1 MTLAIEISHLS
12 KVFRGK
18 RGARVEAL
26 TDLSLQLPQGEVFGF
41 LGPNGAGKSTTIKTL
56 MGLIKPTAGEVRIFG
71 ADATQS
77 SARLRV
83 GYLPENP
90 SFYEYLSAE
99 EYLAFVARIFKM
111 EESRFH
117 EQSRVVLEKVDL
129 WEARKRVIRGYSKG
143 MVQRLGIAQA
153 LLHDPDLLIFDEP
166 MSGLDPL
173 GRALVKRLILD
184 LKGAGKTILFSTHI
198 TSDVEEICDRFG
210 ILVKGRLREMESV
223 ADAIAQTILSYQV
236 ETIQAGVKGVF
247 QIPKAELMFK
257 LRQLEGD
264 GAEIQRITPASRN
277 LEQIFLAA
285 VAAGESDGR

>member
-1 MTLAIEISHLS
+1 MTLAIEISLLS

-18 RGARVEAL
+18 RGARINAL
-26 TDLSLQLPQGEVFGF
+26 QDLSLTITQGEVFGF

-56 MGLIKPTAGEVRIFG
+56 MGLIKQTSGEVRIFG
-71 ADATQS
+71 ADAGDS

-90 SFYEYLSAE
+90 SFYDYLSAE
-99 EYLAFVARIFKM
+99 EYLAFVARIFRM
-111 EESRFH
+111 EASRFH
-117 EQSRVVLEKVDL
+117 EQARFVLEKVDL
-129 WEARKRVIRGYSKG
+129 WEARKRLIRGYSKG

-173 GRALVKRLILD
+173 GRALVKRLILE
-184 LKGAGKTILFSTHI
+184 LKGEGKTILFSTHI

-210 ILVKGRLREMESV
+210 ILVKGRLRELESV
-223 ADAIAQTILSYQV
+223 SDAVAQTIHDYQIETKRDGMKEAIRVPRLDLLSSLQ
-236 ETIQAGVKGVF
+236 
-247 QIPKAELMFK
+247 
-257 LRQLEGD
+257 QLEAD
-264 GAEIQRITPASRN
+264 GFEIQRIIPASRT

>member
-12 KVFRGK
+12 KIFRGK

-56 MGLIKPTAGEVRIFG
+56 MGLITPTSGQARIFG
-71 ADATQS
+71 VDAKQS

-90 SFYEYLSAE
+90 SFYDYLTAE

-111 EESRFH
+111 EKSRYL
-117 EQSRVVLEKVDL
+117 EQSRIVLDKVDL
-129 WEARKRVIRGYSKG
+129 WEARKRTIRGYSKG

-173 GRALVKRLILD
+173 GRALVKSLILD
-184 LKGAGKTILFSTHI
+184 LKRAGKTILFSTHI
-198 TSDVEEICDRFG
+198 TSDVEEVCDRFG
-210 ILVKGRLREMESV
+210 ILVKGRLRELENVS
-223 ADAIAQTILSYQV
+223 DAIAQTILDYQV
-236 ETIQAGVKGVF
+236 ETSRAGVKENF
-247 QIPKAELMFK
+247 RIPKPELMAK
-257 LRQLEGD
+257 LRQLEAD
-264 GAEIQRITPASRN
+264 GAEIERITPASRN

-285 VAAGESDGR
+285 VAAGETNDR

>member
-1 MTLAIEISHLS
+1 MTLAIEISHLT

-56 MGLIKPTAGEVRIFG
+56 LGLITPTSGQAQIFG
-71 ADATQS
+71 VDVKQS

-90 SFYEYLSAE
+90 SFYDYLTAE

-111 EESRFH
+111 EPYRYL
-117 EQSRVVLEKVDL
+117 EQSRLVLEKVDL
-129 WEARKRVIRGYSKG
+129 WEARKRTIRGYSKG

-173 GRALVKRLILD
+173 GRALVKSLILD
-184 LKGAGKTILFSTHI
+184 LKRAGKTILFSTHI
-198 TSDVEEICDRFG
+198 TSDVEEVCDRFG

-223 ADAIAQTILSYQV
+223 SDAIAQTILDYQI
-236 ETIQAGVKGVF
+236 ETNRAGVKESF
-247 QIPKAELMFK
+247 RIPKQELMVK
-257 LRQLEGD
+257 LRQFEAD
-264 GAEIQRITPASRN
+264 GTEIERITPASRN

-285 VAAGESDGR
+285 VAAGETNDR

>member
-1 MTLAIEISHLS
+1 MTLAIEISHLT

-56 MGLIKPTAGEVRIFG
+56 MGLITPTSGQAQIFG
-71 ADATQS
+71 IDAKLS

-90 SFYEYLSAE
+90 SFYDYLTAE

-111 EESRFH
+111 EQPRYR
-117 EQSRVVLEKVDL
+117 EQSRIVLEKVDL
-129 WEARKRVIRGYSKG
+129 WEARKRTIRGYSKG

-173 GRALVKRLILD
+173 GRALVKSLILD
-184 LKGAGKTILFSTHI
+184 LKRAGKTILFSTHI
-198 TSDVEEICDRFG
+198 TSDVEEVCDRYG
-210 ILVKGRLREMESV
+210 ILVKGRLREMENVS
-223 ADAIAQTILSYQV
+223 DAIAQTIHDYQI
-236 ETIQAGVKGVF
+236 ETNQDGIKNSF
-247 QIPKAELMFK
+247 RTPKLELLPR
-257 LRQLEGD
+257 LRQLETE
-264 GAEIQRITPASRN
+264 GAEIERITPASRN

-285 VAAGESDGR
+285 VAAGETDGR

>member
-1 MTLAIEISHLS
+1 MTLAIEISHLT

-56 MGLIKPTAGEVRIFG
+56 MGLIRPTSGAARIFG
-71 ADATQS
+71 VDASQS
-77 SARLRV
+77 SARLKV

-90 SFYEYLSAE
+90 SFYDYLTAE
-99 EYLAFVARIFKM
+99 EYLVFVARIFKM
-111 EESRFH
+111 EQPRFL
-117 EQSRVVLEKVDL
+117 EQSRRVLEKVDL
-129 WEARKRVIRGYSKG
+129 WEARNRAIRGYSKG

-173 GRALVKRLILD
+173 GRALVKTLILD
-184 LKGAGKTILFSTHI
+184 LKREGKTILFSTHI
-198 TSDVEEICDRFG
+198 TSDVEEICDRFA
-210 ILVKGRLREMESV
+210 ILVKGRLRELENVS
-223 ADAIAQTILSYQV
+223 DAIAQTIHDYLI
-236 ETIQAGVKGVF
+236 ETSREGVKNSFRV
-247 QIPKAELMFK
+247 PKLELLPR
-257 LRQLEGD
+257 LRQLEAE
-264 GAEIQRITPASRN
+264 GAAIERITPASRN

-285 VAAGESDGR
+285 VAAGETDGR

>member
-56 MGLIKPTAGEVRIFG
+56 MGLITPTSGSARIFG
-71 ADATQS
+71 VDAKQS

-90 SFYEYLSAE
+90 SFYDYLTAE

-111 EESRFH
+111 EQSRYL
-117 EQSRVVLEKVDL
+117 EQSRIVLERVDL
-129 WEARKRVIRGYSKG
+129 WEARKRTIRGYSKG

-166 MSGLDPL
+166 MSGLDPI
-173 GRALVKRLILD
+173 GRALVKTLILD
-184 LKGAGKTILFSTHI
+184 LKREGKTILFSTHI
-198 TSDVEEICDRFG
+198 TSDVEEVCDRFG

-223 ADAIAQTILSYQV
+223 SDAIAQTIHDYLI
-236 ETIQAGVKGVF
+236 ETKRDGVKDAFRV
-247 QIPKAELMFK
+247 PKLELMPK
-257 LRQLEGD
+257 LRQLENEGTSI
-264 GAEIQRITPASRN
+264 ERITPASRN
-277 LEQIFLAA
+277 LEQIFLTA
-285 VAAGESDGR
+285 VAAGEADGR

>member
-1 MTLAIEISHLS
+1 MTLAIDISHLS

-56 MGLIKPTAGEVRIFG
+56 MGLITPTSGQAQIFG
-71 ADATQS
+71 VDVKQRA
-77 SARLRV
+77 ARLRV

-90 SFYEYLSAE
+90 CFYDYLTAE

-111 EESRFH
+111 EQSRYL
-117 EQSRVVLEKVDL
+117 EQSRTVLEKVDL
-129 WEARKRVIRGYSKG
+129 WEARKRIIRGYSKG

-153 LLHDPDLLIFDEP
+153 LLHDPDLLVFDEP
-166 MSGLDPL
+166 MSGLDPI
-173 GRALVKRLILD
+173 GRALVKSLILE
-184 LKGAGKTILFSTHI
+184 LKGEGKTVLFSTHI
-198 TSDVEEICDRFG
+198 TSDVEEVCDRFG

-223 ADAIAQTILSYQV
+223 SDAIAQTIHDYQV
-236 ETIQAGVKGVF
+236 ETSRAGVKETVL
-247 QIPKAELMFK
+247 IPKPELMDK
-257 LRQLEGD
+257 LRQLEAE
-264 GAEIQRITPASRN
+264 GAGIERIIPASRN

-285 VAAGESDGR
+285 VAAGETDGR

>member
-56 MGLIKPTAGEVRIFG
+56 MGLITPTSGQAQIFG
-71 ADATQS
+71 VDVKQRA
-77 SARLRV
+77 ARLRV

-90 SFYEYLSAE
+90 CFYDYLTAE

-111 EESRFH
+111 EQSRYL
-117 EQSRVVLEKVDL
+117 EQSRTVLEKVDL
-129 WEARKRVIRGYSKG
+129 WEARKRIIRGYSKG

-153 LLHDPDLLIFDEP
+153 LLHDPDLLVFDEP
-166 MSGLDPL
+166 MSGLDPI
-173 GRALVKRLILD
+173 GRALVKSLILE
-184 LKGAGKTILFSTHI
+184 LKGEGKTVLFSTHI
-198 TSDVEEICDRFG
+198 TSDVEEVCDRFG

-223 ADAIAQTILSYQV
+223 SDAIAQTIHDYQV
-236 ETIQAGVKGVF
+236 ETSRAGVKETVL
-247 QIPKAELMFK
+247 IPKPELMDK
-257 LRQLEGD
+257 LRQLEAE
-264 GAEIQRITPASRN
+264 GAGIERIIPASRN

-285 VAAGESDGR
+285 VAAGETDGR

>member
-1 MTLAIEISHLS
+1 MTLAIDISHLS

-56 MGLIKPTAGEVRIFG
+56 MGLITPTSGEVQIFG
-71 ADATQS
+71 VDAKQS
-77 SARLRV
+77 SARLKV

-90 SFYEYLSAE
+90 SFYDYLTAE

-111 EESRFH
+111 EQSRSL
-117 EQSRVVLEKVDL
+117 EQSRLVLERVDL
-129 WEARKRVIRGYSKG
+129 WEARKRTIRGYSKG

-153 LLHDPDLLIFDEP
+153 LLHDPDLLVFDEP

-173 GRALVKRLILD
+173 GRALVKTLILD
-184 LKGAGKTILFSTHI
+184 LKREGKTILFSTHI

-210 ILVKGRLREMESV
+210 ILVKGRLREMENVS
-223 ADAIAQTILSYQV
+223 DAIAQTILDYQI
-236 ETIQAGVKGVF
+236 ETSREGVKGTFRV
-247 QIPKAELMFK
+247 PKLELMAK
-257 LRQLEGD
+257 LRQFETEGQ
-264 GAEIQRITPASRN
+264 EIQKITPASRN

-285 VAAGESDGR
+285 VAAGETDDR